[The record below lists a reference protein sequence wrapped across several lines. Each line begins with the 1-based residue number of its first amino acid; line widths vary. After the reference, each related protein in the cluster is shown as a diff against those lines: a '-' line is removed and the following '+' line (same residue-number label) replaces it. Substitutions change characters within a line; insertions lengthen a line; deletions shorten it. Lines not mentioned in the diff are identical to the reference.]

1 MARRNKG
8 PITRLDN
15 ATYSL
20 NIEPSER
27 VVLRALF
34 DQLRDVLMN
43 DSSSDIARRLFPAA
57 YHQDEQHEAEYQR
70 LMHHELLSSRLAS
83 LSMTADI
90 FGSGTHS
97 EQQNSNHV
105 VISVDQLDSLM
116 RSVNSLRLVLGTLL
130 DVHEDE
136 ADVILDEDDP
146 AYGQLQLFSY
156 LGWLLDWMVTA
167 QTTAD

>member
-57 YHQDEQHEAEYQR
+57 YHQDEQH
-70 LMHHELLSSRLAS
+70 
-83 LSMTADI
+83 
-90 FGSGTHS
+90 
-97 EQQNSNHV
+97 
-105 VISVDQLDSLM
+105 
-116 RSVNSLRLVLGTLL
+116 
-130 DVHEDE
+130 
-136 ADVILDEDDP
+136 
-146 AYGQLQLFSY
+146 
-156 LGWLLDWMVTA
+156 
-167 QTTAD
+167 